1 MKDLGK
7 IVIRVTKDDANH
19 YSFEIIEDNDSLSC
33 IKYVIEDALY
43 KY

>member
-1 MKDLGK
+1 MKELGK
-7 IVIRVTKDDANH
+7 IIINVTKDENNC
-19 YSFEIIEDNDSLSC
+19 YSFDIREDNDNLSC

>member
-7 IVIRVTKDDANH
+7 FVIHVIKDDANH
-19 YSFEIIEDNDSLSC
+19 YSFEIIEDNDNLSC